1 MEPFIVDF
9 APYMKN
15 GSLSASEA
23 DMTLLGKSLV
33 ETLSSTAVV
42 YVKNAGIALDKV
54 RTWT

>member
-33 ETLSSTAVV
+33 ETLCSTAVV

-54 RTWT
+54 CA